1 MKLIKTLLLACLCC
15 VFGRPA
21 HAQMQWKDPLQES
34 FPTVQG
40 RWWHDE
46 LKNNYHR
53 FPDRA
58 KGVVPDGPWGQSLH
72 PSGLSICFRSNSPK
86 IHVRY
91 KTGIGMRQ
99 MFHMPSTGSSGL
111 DLFATDRDG
120 TIRWV
125 KGNMSSGDTITFRFE
140 DITYNNI
147 NKDYGYEYELYL
159 PLFIEVKHLE
169 IGVEEGSKLDFLP
182 VSREQPIVFYG
193 TSIAHGG
200 CASRPGMSWQNII
213 RREMGYSLVN
223 LGFSGN
229 GQLQDPVFDLLS
241 EIPAKLFVID
251 CMPNMTGIF
260 DSIVPRILRGVDK
273 LRRKSQAPIL
283 LVEHCG
289 YPGERAS
296 DKRHQAYQRAN
307 DRLKEA
313 FDRLTAEGV
322 PGIYY
327 MTKDELGLREDDT
340 VDGTHPNDLGMRH
353 LADGYE
359 KKLEPLMHF
368 ARSSRYPCTQQRDYY
383 DWHAR
388 HEEVLRMGQE
398 GGDFDVVMIGN
409 SITHFWSGEP
419 KDNWHRGDD
428 SWKKLF
434 GKLRVLNMGFGW
446 DRTENLLWRLNH
458 GELDGYKARKIVLMI
473 GTNDI
478 SAYPKD
484 PSAVVGDVMQVVKA
498 IRQRQPEAEIY
509 VQAIYPRRSA
519 LETVKAVNAGIQ
531 MELQALRNADAKLHF
546 IDPGRVLLDE
556 TGEGIREELYTGDG
570 LHPGEKGYRLIGE
583 KLKGYLGLKQIEN

>member
-241 EIPAKLFVID
+241 EVPAKLFVID

-313 FDRLTAEGV
+313 FDRLKAEGV

-583 KLKGYLGLKQIEN
+583 KLKGYLGL

>member
-484 PSAVVGDVMQVVKA
+484 PTAVVGDVMQVVKA

-546 IDPGRVLLDE
+546 IDPGRVLLDD

-583 KLKGYLGLKQIEN
+583 KLKGYLGL

>member
-419 KDNWHRGDD
+419 KDNCHRGDD

-583 KLKGYLGLKQIEN
+583 KLKGYLGL

>member
-484 PSAVVGDVMQVVKA
+484 PSAVVEDVMQVVKA

-583 KLKGYLGLKQIEN
+583 KLKGYLGL

>member
-159 PLFIEVKHLE
+159 PLFIEVKRLE

-583 KLKGYLGLKQIEN
+583 KLKGYLGL

>member
-72 PSGLSICFRSNSPK
+72 PSGLSICFRSNSPR

-484 PSAVVGDVMQVVKA
+484 PSAVVEDVMQVVKA

-583 KLKGYLGLKQIEN
+583 KLKGYLGL

>member
-583 KLKGYLGLKQIEN
+583 KLKGYLGL

>member
-546 IDPGRVLLDE
+546 IDPGSVLLDE

-583 KLKGYLGLKQIEN
+583 KLKGYLGL

>member
-1 MKLIKTLLLACLCC
+1 
-15 VFGRPA
+15 
-21 HAQMQWKDPLQES
+21 
-34 FPTVQG
+34 
-40 RWWHDE
+40 
-46 LKNNYHR
+46 
-53 FPDRA
+53 
-58 KGVVPDGPWGQSLH
+58 
-72 PSGLSICFRSNSPK
+72 
-86 IHVRY
+86 
-91 KTGIGMRQ
+91 
-99 MFHMPSTGSSGL
+99 
-111 DLFATDRDG
+111 
-120 TIRWV
+120 
-125 KGNMSSGDTITFRFE
+125 
-140 DITYNNI
+140 
-147 NKDYGYEYELYL
+147 
-159 PLFIEVKHLE
+159 
-169 IGVEEGSKLDFLP
+169 
-182 VSREQPIVFYG
+182 
-193 TSIAHGG
+193 
-200 CASRPGMSWQNII
+200 
-213 RREMGYSLVN
+213 
-223 LGFSGN
+223 
-229 GQLQDPVFDLLS
+229 
-241 EIPAKLFVID
+241 
-251 CMPNMTGIF
+251 MTGIF

-583 KLKGYLGLKQIEN
+583 KLKGYLGL

>member
-72 PSGLSICFRSNSPK
+72 PSGLSICFRSNSPR

-200 CASRPGMSWQNII
+200 CASRPGMSWQNIL

-484 PSAVVGDVMQVVKA
+484 PSAVVEDVMQVVKA

-583 KLKGYLGLKQIEN
+583 KLKGYLGL

>member
-359 KKLEPLMHF
+359 KKLESLMHF

-583 KLKGYLGLKQIEN
+583 KLKGYLGL

>member
-509 VQAIYPRRSA
+509 VQAIYPRRNE
-519 LETVKAVNAGIQ
+519 LEKVGEVNAKVKERVLI
-531 MELQALRNADAKLHF
+531 RRIKDNKIHF
-546 IDPGRVLLDE
+546 IDPGSVLLDE
-556 TGEGIREELYTGDG
+556 TGEGIREELYAGDG

-583 KLKGYLGLKQIEN
+583 KLKGYLGL

>member
-72 PSGLSICFRSNSPK
+72 PSGLSICFRSNSPR

-583 KLKGYLGLKQIEN
+583 KLKGYLGL